1 VRKTAQRLLTEYGLA
16 AAVVYFAIFFAV
28 LFGAWAAIGAGWK
41 PTGALAN
48 VGAFTAAYLFTKVTQ
63 PVRIAATV
71 VLAPVAAKLWERVT
85 GRRPGAVAPAPAAD
99 TPLLPPDEPSPR

>member
-1 VRKTAQRLLTEYGLA
+1 MKKTAQQILTEYGTIGV
-16 AAVVYFAIFFAV
+16 VVYFAIFFAV
-28 LFGAWAAIGAGWK
+28 LFGAWAAIGAGWQ

-71 VLAPVAAKLWERVT
+71 ILAPFAARLWERMT
-85 GRRPGAVAPAPAAD
+85 GRRPAVLPPAPAP
-99 TPLLPPDEPSPR
+99 DERRP

>member
-1 VRKTAQRLLTEYGLA
+1 MRKTAQRLLTEYGLA
-16 AAVVYFAIFFAV
+16 AVVVYFAIFFAV

-71 VLAPVAAKLWERVT
+71 VLAPLAARLWERVT
-85 GRRPGAVAPAPAAD
+85 GRQVGGVVATAPAPAAD
-99 TPLLPPDEPSPR
+99 EPRA

>member
-1 VRKTAQRLLTEYGLA
+1 MRKTAQRLLTEYGLA
-16 AAVVYFAIFFAV
+16 AVVVYFAIFFAV

-71 VLAPVAAKLWERVT
+71 VLAPLAAKLWERIT
-85 GRRPGAVAPAPAAD
+85 GRRPGAIAAAP
-99 TPLLPPDEPSPR
+99 TTDEPRA

>member
-1 VRKTAQRLLTEYGLA
+1 MRKTAQRLLTEYGLA
-16 AAVVYFAIFFAV
+16 AVVVYFAIFFAV

-71 VLAPVAAKLWERVT
+71 VLAPLAAKLWERMT
-85 GRRPGAVAPAPAAD
+85 GRRPGAITPAPAA
-99 TPLLPPDEPSPR
+99 PAADEPRA